1 MLKRLFVITAASLLG
16 MLVFAEAAFAFE
28 SVRFAIREICGHMMG
43 NLGGLLMVVAGIGG
57 LASAAFGNFR
67 ASQSLIITAI
77 GAFAISSILSLYF
90 PTAAAECVAPGAG
103 GGNGARTAQTA
114 QAQAQATT
122 LTRENFFPQDDGF
135 TRNADAALAIASG
148 READFENSAPIEQAA
163 DAEDFDGGFNDFGE
177 EF

>member
-1 MLKRLFVITAASLLG
+1 MLKKLSVITTASFLG
-16 MLVFAEAAFAFE
+16 MIVVPEAAFAFE

-90 PTAAAECVAPGAG
+90 PLAAQSCVAPNG
-103 GGNGARTAQTA
+103 GGEAAARTAQTTNT
-114 QAQAQATT
+114 QRQATGFT
-122 LTRENFFPQDDGF
+122 EENFFNEDNGF
-135 TRNADAALAIASG
+135 TRNADAALAIAAG
-148 READFENSAPIEQAA
+148 READFENAAPIEQTGAA
-163 DAEDFDGGFNDFGE
+163 EEFEGGFNEFGE